1 MWEGDGIVQEREAVQ
16 QLPKKSE
23 DFSEWYT
30 QVALRAELADYTPV
44 RGSMAIRPYGY
55 AIWEGIQSWL
65 DRRFKET
72 GHVTA
77 YFPLLIPESL
87 LQREAEHVQGFAP
100 QVAWVTHGG
109 DEKLAERLAV
119 RPTSEA
125 IILPMYAKWIQSYR
139 DLPVLLLQW
148 NSVVRWEKATRLFL
162 RTAEFLWHEGHT
174 AHRTMEDADAECRLI
189 LGIYR
194 ALVEDILAIPVLV
207 GVKPPSERFAGA
219 DNTYTLE
226 ALMPDGQAIQAGT
239 SHFLGQNFAKAFE
252 VKFLDSDNQEKYI
265 WSTSWAVSSR
275 LIGSLIMAHGD
286 DQGLVL
292 PPRIA
297 PYEVVIVPIT
307 SRGDTSAL
315 PVATELAARLR
326 ARFRVKLDD
335 RDAYTPGWKFNEWE
349 LRGVPVRLEIGPRDV
364 ASHQAVL
371 VRRTGGRK
379 QAVSLDQID
388 DAVGAALDEIQQELF
403 TRGRA
408 SLDGHTTQA
417 TGLDELVRAIEEI
430 KGFVK
435 VGWCEMQSCE
445 DTIRQRTGA
454 SPRVIPLDEPASGSC
469 IVCGMPAKVW
479 VYYARAY

>member
-1 MWEGDGIVQEREAVQ
+1 MVQERESVQ
-16 QLPKKSE
+16 ALLRKSE
-23 DFSEWYT
+23 NFSEWYT

-55 AIWEGIQSWL
+55 AIWEGIQTWL

-87 LQREAEHVQGFAP
+87 LKKEAEHVQGFAP

-109 DEKLAERLAV
+109 EEELSERLAV

-139 DLPVLLLQW
+139 DLPILLLQW

-174 AHRTMEDADAECRLI
+174 AHRTSEEADAECRLI

-194 ALVEDILAIPVLV
+194 ELLEEVLAIPVLV

-239 SHFLGQNFAKAFE
+239 SHFLGQNFAKAFN
-252 VKFLDSDNQEKYI
+252 VKFLDRDNQEKYI
-265 WSTSWAVSSR
+265 WSTSWAVTTR

-286 DQGLVL
+286 DKGLVL

-297 PYEVVIVPIT
+297 PFQVVIVPILG
-307 SRGDTSAL
+307 RDDARVI
-315 PVATELAARLR
+315 PAAKALAARLS

-335 RDAYTPGWKFNEWE
+335 RDAYTAGWKFNEWE

-364 ASHQAVL
+364 ANHQVVL
-371 VRRTGGRK
+371 SRRTGGAK
-379 QAVSLDQID
+379 EPLPLDGLEERI
-388 DAVGAALDEIQQELF
+388 GRILDEIQAELF
-403 TRGRA
+403 TRGKAYR
-408 SLDGHTTQA
+408 DTHTTQA
-417 TGLDELVRAIEEI
+417 ATLDELAEAIDRI

-435 VGWCEMQSCE
+435 VGWCGLQSCE
-445 DTIRQRTGA
+445 DAIRERTGA
-454 SPRVIPLDEPASGSC
+454 SPRLIPLDDPASGTC
-469 IVCGMPAKVW
+469 AVCGMPARSR

>member
-1 MWEGDGIVQEREAVQ
+1 MAQERAPSA
-16 QLPKKSE
+16 LPGKAE
-23 DFSEWYT
+23 NFSEWYT

-55 AIWEGIQSWL
+55 AIWEGIQGWL

-72 GHVTA
+72 GHVNA

-87 LQREAEHVQGFAP
+87 LKKEAEHVEGFAP

-109 DEKLAERLAV
+109 QEELSERLAV

-139 DLPVLLLQW
+139 DLPLLLLQW

-174 AHRTMEDADAECRLI
+174 AHRTAEEADAECRLI

-194 ALVEDILAIPVLV
+194 QLLEDVLAIPVLV

-239 SHFLGQNFAKAFE
+239 SHFLGQNFARAFN

-265 WSTSWAVSSR
+265 WSTSWAVTTR

-286 DQGLVL
+286 DKGLVL

-297 PYEVVIVPIT
+297 PYQVVIVPILG
-307 SRGDTSAL
+307 RDDAVVV
-315 PVATELAARLR
+315 PAAKALAARLG

-335 RDAYTPGWKFNEWE
+335 RDAYTAGWKFNAWE
-349 LRGVPVRLEIGPRDV
+349 LRGAPVRLEIGPRDV
-364 ASHQAVL
+364 ANTQVVL
-371 VRRTGGRK
+371 SRRTGGK
-379 QAVSLDQID
+379 KEPL
-388 DAVGAALDEIQQELF
+388 
-403 TRGRA
+403 
-408 SLDGHTTQA
+408 SLDGIEEAVARILDEVQQQLFDQGTTYRDSHMTQA
-417 TGLDELVRAIEEI
+417 ATVDELAQAIDQV

-445 DTIRQRTGA
+445 DTIRERTGA
-454 SPRVIPLDEPASGSC
+454 SPRVIPLDEPPSGSC
-469 IVCGMPAKVW
+469 AVCGMPSRAW

>member
-1 MWEGDGIVQEREAVQ
+1 MVQERESVQ
-16 QLPKKSE
+16 ALPKKAE
-23 DFSEWYT
+23 HFSEWYT

-55 AIWEGIQSWL
+55 ALWEGIQSWL
-65 DRRFKET
+65 DRRFKAT

-87 LQREAEHVQGFAP
+87 LKKEAEHVQGFAP

-109 DEKLAERLAV
+109 DEELAERLAV

-139 DLPVLLLQW
+139 DLPVLILQW

-174 AHRTMEDADAECRLI
+174 AHRTSEEADAECRLI

-194 ALVEDILAIPVLV
+194 ELLEEVLAIPVLV

-239 SHFLGQNFAKAFE
+239 SHFLGQNFARAFN
-252 VKFLDSDNQEKYI
+252 VKFLDQDNQEKYI
-265 WSTSWAVSSR
+265 WSTSWAVTTR

-286 DQGLVL
+286 DKGLVL

-297 PYEVVIVPIT
+297 PFQVVIVPILG
-307 SRGDTSAL
+307 RDDARVVPAAKAL
-315 PVATELAARLR
+315 AQRLGE
-326 ARFRVKLDD
+326 RFRVKLDD
-335 RDAYTPGWKFNEWE
+335 REAYTAGWKFNAWE
-349 LRGVPVRLEIGPRDV
+349 LRGVPLRIELGPRDV
-364 ASHQAVL
+364 AAQQVVVS
-371 VRRTGGRK
+371 RRTGGAK
-379 QAVSLDQID
+379 QTLPLEGLEA
-388 DAVGAALDEIQQELF
+388 AVGAMLDEIQAELF
-403 TRGRA
+403 ARSTAYRDA
-408 SLDGHTTQA
+408 HTTEA
-417 TGLDELVRAIEEI
+417 RDLEELVRALDAV

-435 VGWCEMQSCE
+435 VGWCRMQSCE
-445 DTIRQRTGA
+445 DVIRERTGA
-454 SPRVIPLDEPASGSC
+454 SPRVIPLDDRPQGTCA
-469 IVCGMPAKVW
+469 VCGMPSQAS

>member
-1 MWEGDGIVQEREAVQ
+1 VVQERESVQ
-16 QLPKKSE
+16 ALPKKSE
-23 DFSEWYT
+23 HFSEWYT

-55 AIWEGIQSWL
+55 AIWEGIQTWL

-87 LQREAEHVQGFAP
+87 LKREAEHVQGFAP

-109 DEKLAERLAV
+109 QEELSERLAV

-174 AHRTMEDADAECRLI
+174 AHRTSEEADAECRLI
-189 LGIYR
+189 LSIYR
-194 ALVEDILAIPVLV
+194 ELIEEVLAIPVLV

-239 SHFLGQNFAKAFE
+239 SHFLGQNFARAFN
-252 VKFLDSDNQEKYI
+252 VKFLDRDNQEKYI
-265 WSTSWAVSSR
+265 WSTSWAVTTR

-286 DQGLVL
+286 DRGLIL

-297 PYEVVIVPIT
+297 PFQVVIVPILGRDDAQVVPAAKT
-307 SRGDTSAL
+307 
-315 PVATELAARLR
+315 LAARLGS
-326 ARFRVKLDD
+326 RFRVKLDD
-335 RDAYTPGWKFNEWE
+335 REAYTAGWKFHEWE

-364 ASHQAVL
+364 ANHRVVVS
-371 VRRTGGRK
+371 RRTGGTKETVPLEGLEATVERI
-379 QAVSLDQID
+379 LE
-388 DAVGAALDEIQQELF
+388 EIQAELF
-403 TRGRA
+403 ARGKTYR
-408 SLDGHTTQA
+408 DQHTTQA
-417 TGLDELVRAIEEI
+417 GTLDDLVEAIDRI

-445 DTIRQRTGA
+445 DAIRERTGA
-454 SPRVIPLDEPASGSC
+454 SPRLIPLDEQASGTC
-469 IVCGMPAKVW
+469 AVCRMPARAW

>member
-1 MWEGDGIVQEREAVQ
+1 MVQERTAAA
-16 QLPKKSE
+16 LPKKSE
-23 DFSEWYT
+23 NFSEWYT

-87 LQREAEHVQGFAP
+87 LKKEAEHVEGFAP

-109 DEKLAERLAV
+109 DEELSERLAV

-125 IILPMYAKWIQSYR
+125 IILPLYAKWIQSYR
-139 DLPVLLLQW
+139 DLPVLLLAW
-148 NSVVRWEKATRLFL
+148 NNVVRWEKSTRLFL

-174 AHRTMEDADAECRLI
+174 AHRTTEDADAECRLI
-189 LGIYR
+189 LGIYQE
-194 ALVEDILAIPVLV
+194 LLEQILAIPVLA
-207 GVKPPSERFAGA
+207 GIKPPSERFAGA

-239 SHFLGQNFAKAFE
+239 SHFLGQNFAKAFN

-265 WSTSWAVSSR
+265 WSTSWAVSTR

-286 DQGLVL
+286 DKGLVL

-297 PYEVVIVPIT
+297 PYEVVIVPILG
-307 SRGDTSAL
+307 RDDAKVV
-315 PVATELAARLR
+315 PAAKELAQHLGRR
-326 ARFRVKLDD
+326 YRVKLDD
-335 RDAYTPGWKFNEWE
+335 RDAYTAGWKFNEWE
-349 LRGVPVRLEIGPRDV
+349 LRGAPVRLEIGPRDV
-364 ASHQAVL
+364 AGKQVVL
-371 VRRTGGRK
+371 SRRTGGAR
-379 QAVSLDQID
+379 QTVHLDGIEVT
-388 DAVGAALDEIQQELF
+388 VGKILDEIQSEMF
-403 TRGRA
+403 ERGKAYR
-408 SLDGHTTQA
+408 DGHTTQVA
-417 TGLDELVRAIEEI
+417 TLDELVRAIEQVQ
-430 KGFVK
+430 GFVK

-445 DTIRQRTGA
+445 DTIRARTGA
-454 SPRVIPLDEPASGSC
+454 SPRVIPLDEKASGKC
-469 IVCGMPAKVW
+469 VVCGMPAKAW

>member
-1 MWEGDGIVQEREAVQ
+1 MVQERETESA
-16 QLPKKSE
+16 LPKRSE
-23 DFSEWYT
+23 NFSEWYT

-55 AIWEGIQSWL
+55 AIWEGIQAYL

-72 GHVTA
+72 GHVSA
-77 YFPLLIPESL
+77 YFPLLIPESF
-87 LQREAEHVQGFAP
+87 LQKEAEHVEGFAP

-109 DEKLAERLAV
+109 QEELAERLAV

-194 ALVEDILAIPVLV
+194 ELIEDILAIPVLS
-207 GVKPPSERFAGA
+207 GIKPPSERFAGA

-239 SHFLGQNFAKAFE
+239 SHFLGQNFAKAFN

-265 WSTSWAVSSR
+265 WSTSWAVTTR

-286 DQGLVL
+286 DKGLIL

-297 PYEVVIVPIT
+297 PFQVVIVPILG
-307 SRGDTSAL
+307 RDDAVVV
-315 PVATELAARLR
+315 PAAKALAARLA

-335 RDAYTPGWKFNEWE
+335 RDAYTAGWKFNEWE
-349 LRGVPVRLEIGPRDV
+349 LRGAPLRIEIGPRDV
-364 ASHQAVL
+364 ANKQVVVS
-371 VRRTGGRK
+371 RRTGGK
-379 QAVSLDQID
+379 KETLSTEGVD
-388 DAVGAALDEIQQELF
+388 DAVGRMLEEIQRELF
-403 TRGRA
+403 TRGKTY
-408 SLDGHTTQA
+408 LDGHTTAA
-417 TGLDELVRAIEEI
+417 TSLDDLVRAVEEV
-430 KGFVK
+430 KGFVR
-435 VGWCEMQSCE
+435 VGWCGKQSCE
-445 DTIRQRTGA
+445 DTIRERTGA
-454 SPRVIPLDEPASGSC
+454 SPRVIPLDDQPSGTC
-469 IVCGMPAKVW
+469 PVCGMPSKYS

>member
-1 MWEGDGIVQEREAVQ
+1 MVQERQAVSQ
-16 QLPKKSE
+16 IPKRDE
-23 DFSEWYT
+23 NFSEWYT
-30 QVALRAELADYTPV
+30 QVALRAELADYAPV
-44 RGSMAIRPYGY
+44 KGFMAIRPYGF
-55 AIWEGIQSWL
+55 AIWEGIQAYL

-72 GHVTA
+72 GHVNA
-77 YFPLLIPESL
+77 YFPLLIPESF

-109 DEKLAERLAV
+109 DEELSERLAV

-148 NSVVRWEKATRLFL
+148 NSVVRWEKSTRLFL

-174 AHRTMEDADAECRLI
+174 AHRTAEEADQECRLI
-189 LGIYR
+189 LGIYKE
-194 ALVEDILAIPVLV
+194 LLEEVLAIPVLV
-207 GVKPPSERFAGA
+207 GIKPPSERFAGA

-239 SHFLGQNFAKAFE
+239 SHYLGQKFAKAFN

-265 WSTSWAVSSR
+265 WSTSWAVSTR
-275 LIGSLIMAHGD
+275 LIGTLIMAHGD
-286 DQGLVL
+286 DRGLML

-297 PYEVVIVPIT
+297 PYEVVIVPIL
-307 SRGDTSAL
+307 GKDDGKVL
-315 PVATELAARLR
+315 LAARELTKSLST
-326 ARFRVKLDD
+326 RFRVKLDD

-364 ASHQAVL
+364 AAGQAVL
-371 VRRTGGRK
+371 VRRTGGGK
-379 QAVSLDQID
+379 ETVSLRQAADKVKEVLDEVQSEMFRRGKTFLE
-388 DAVGAALDEIQQELF
+388 AHTGAA
-403 TRGRA
+403 G
-408 SLDGHTTQA
+408 S
-417 TGLDELVRAIEEI
+417 LDELVRTLEKV
-430 KGFVK
+430 KGFVR

-445 DTIRQRTGA
+445 DTIREKTGA
-454 SPRVIPLDEPASGSC
+454 SPRVIPLDSKATGKCP
-469 IVCGMPAKVW
+469 VCGMPAKVF

>member
-1 MWEGDGIVQEREAVQ
+1 MVQERTAAV
-16 QLPKKSE
+16 LPKKSE
-23 DFSEWYT
+23 NFSEWYT

-72 GHVTA
+72 GHMNA
-77 YFPLLIPESL
+77 YFPLLIPESFL
-87 LQREAEHVQGFAP
+87 KKEAEHVEGFAP

-109 DEKLAERLAV
+109 DEELSERLAV

-139 DLPVLLLQW
+139 DLPVLLLAW
-148 NSVVRWEKATRLFL
+148 NNVVRWEKSTRLFL

-189 LGIYR
+189 LGIYQE
-194 ALVEDILAIPVLV
+194 LLEQILAIPVLA
-207 GVKPPSERFAGA
+207 GIKPPSERFAGA
-219 DNTYTLE
+219 ANTYTLE

-239 SHFLGQNFAKAFE
+239 SHFLGQNFAKAFN

-265 WSTSWAVSSR
+265 WSTSWAVSTR

-286 DQGLVL
+286 DKGLIL

-297 PYEVVIVPIT
+297 PYEVVIVPILG
-307 SRGDTSAL
+307 RDDAKVL
-315 PVATELAARLR
+315 PAAKELAQHLGR
-326 ARFRVKLDD
+326 RFRVKLDD
-335 RDAYTPGWKFNEWE
+335 RDAYTAGWKFNEWE
-349 LRGVPVRLEIGPRDV
+349 LRGAPVRLEIGPRDV
-364 ASHQAVL
+364 ANKQVVL
-371 VRRTGGRK
+371 SRRTGGAK
-379 QAVSLDQID
+379 QTVRID
-388 DAVGAALDEIQQELF
+388 GIEVTVGKILDEIQSELF
-403 TRGRA
+403 ERGRA
-408 SLDGHTTQA
+408 YRDSHTTQA
-417 TGLDELVRAIEEI
+417 ATVDELVRAIEQVQ
-430 KGFVK
+430 GFVK

-445 DTIRQRTGA
+445 DTIRERTGA
-454 SPRVIPLDEPASGSC
+454 SPRVIPLDEKASGKC
-469 IVCGMPAKVW
+469 VVCGMPAKAW

>member
-1 MWEGDGIVQEREAVQ
+1 MVQERTAAV
-16 QLPKKSE
+16 LPKKSE
-23 DFSEWYT
+23 NFSEWYT

-72 GHVTA
+72 GHMNA
-77 YFPLLIPESL
+77 YFPLLIPESFL
-87 LQREAEHVQGFAP
+87 KKEAEHVEGFAP

-109 DEKLAERLAV
+109 DEELSERLAV

-139 DLPVLLLQW
+139 DLPVLLLAW
-148 NSVVRWEKATRLFL
+148 NNVVRWEKATRLFL

-189 LGIYR
+189 LGIYQE
-194 ALVEDILAIPVLV
+194 LLEQILAIPVLA
-207 GVKPPSERFAGA
+207 GIKPPSERFAGA
-219 DNTYTLE
+219 ANTYTLE

-239 SHFLGQNFAKAFE
+239 SHFLGQNFAKAFN

-265 WSTSWAVSSR
+265 WSTSWAVSTR

-286 DQGLVL
+286 DKGLIL

-297 PYEVVIVPIT
+297 PYEVVIVPILG
-307 SRGDTSAL
+307 RDDAKVL
-315 PVATELAARLR
+315 PAAKELAQHLGR
-326 ARFRVKLDD
+326 RFRVKLDD
-335 RDAYTPGWKFNEWE
+335 REAYTAGWKFNEWE
-349 LRGVPVRLEIGPRDV
+349 LRGAPVRLEIGPRDV
-364 ASHQAVL
+364 ANKQVVL
-371 VRRTGGRK
+371 SRRTGGAK
-379 QAVSLDQID
+379 QTVRID
-388 DAVGAALDEIQQELF
+388 GIEVTVGKILDEIQSELF
-403 TRGRA
+403 ERGRA
-408 SLDGHTTQA
+408 YRDSHTTQA
-417 TGLDELVRAIEEI
+417 ATVDELVRAIEQVQ
-430 KGFVK
+430 GFVK

-445 DTIRQRTGA
+445 DTIRERTGA
-454 SPRVIPLDEPASGSC
+454 SPRVIPLDEKASGKC
-469 IVCGMPAKVW
+469 VVCGMPAKAW

>member
-1 MWEGDGIVQEREAVQ
+1 VQERGAGA
-16 QLPKKSE
+16 LPGKA
-23 DFSEWYT
+23 DNFSEWYT

-65 DRRFKET
+65 DRRFKDT
-72 GHVTA
+72 GHMTA
-77 YFPLLIPESL
+77 YFPLLIPESFL
-87 LQREAEHVQGFAP
+87 KREAEHVAGFAP

-109 DEKLAERLAV
+109 QEELAERLAV

-174 AHRTMEDADAECRLI
+174 AHRTAEEADAECRLI

-194 ALVEDILAIPVLV
+194 ELLEDVLAIPVLV

-219 DNTYTLE
+219 DTTYTLE

-239 SHFLGQNFAKAFE
+239 SHFLGQNFARAFN
-252 VKFLDSDNQEKYI
+252 VKFLDRDNQEKYI
-265 WSTSWAVSSR
+265 WSTSWAVTTR

-286 DQGLVL
+286 DRGLVL

-297 PYEVVIVPIT
+297 PYQVVIVPILG
-307 SRGDTSAL
+307 RDD
-315 PVATELAARLR
+315 ATVVPAAQALAARLGR
-326 ARFRVKLDD
+326 RFRVKLDD
-335 RDAYTPGWKFNEWE
+335 RDAYTAGWKFNEWE
-349 LRGVPVRLEIGPRDV
+349 LRGAPVRLEIGPRDV
-364 ASHQAVL
+364 AARQVVL
-371 VRRTGGRK
+371 SRRTGGAK
-379 QAVSLDQID
+379 QALALEGLEE
-388 DAVGAALDEIQQELF
+388 AVARILDEIQAELF
-403 TRGRA
+403 ARGLAYRDA
-408 SLDGHTTQA
+408 HTTRA
-417 TGLDELVRAIEEI
+417 GTLDELVGALDQV

-435 VGWCEMQSCE
+435 VGWCEGQSCE
-445 DTIRQRTGA
+445 DAIRARTGA
-454 SPRVIPLDEPASGSC
+454 SPRVIPLDERAAGAC
-469 IVCGMPAKVW
+469 AVCGLPARQW

>member
-1 MWEGDGIVQEREAVQ
+1 MVQERAGAA
-16 QLPKKSE
+16 LPKKSE
-23 DFSEWYT
+23 NFSEWYT

-55 AIWEGIQSWL
+55 AIWEGIQDWL

-77 YFPLLIPESL
+77 YFPLLIPESFL
-87 LQREAEHVQGFAP
+87 KKEAEHVQGFAP

-109 DEKLAERLAV
+109 DEELSERLAV

-139 DLPVLLLQW
+139 DLPVLLLAW
-148 NSVVRWEKATRLFL
+148 NNVVRWEKSTRLFL

-194 ALVEDILAIPVLV
+194 ELLEEILAIPVLA
-207 GVKPPSERFAGA
+207 GIKPPSERFAGA

-226 ALMPDGQAIQAGT
+226 ALMPDGQAIQTGT
-239 SHFLGQNFAKAFE
+239 SHFLGQNFAKAFN

-265 WSTSWAVSSR
+265 WSTSWAVSTR

-286 DQGLVL
+286 DKGLIL

-297 PYEVVIVPIT
+297 PYEVVIVPILG
-307 SRGDTSAL
+307 RDDVKVVPA
-315 PVATELAARLR
+315 AKELAQHLGRR
-326 ARFRVKLDD
+326 YRVKLDD
-335 RDAYTPGWKFNEWE
+335 RDAYTAGWKFNEWE
-349 LRGVPVRLEIGPRDV
+349 LRGAPVRLEIGPRDV
-364 ASHQAVL
+364 ASKQVVL
-371 VRRTGGRK
+371 SRRTGGAK
-379 QAVSLDQID
+379 QTVLMDGIEVT
-388 DAVGAALDEIQQELF
+388 VGKILDEIQSELF
-403 TRGRA
+403 ERGKAYRD
-408 SLDGHTTQA
+408 SHITQA
-417 TGLDELVRAIEEI
+417 ATLDELVRAIEQVQ
-430 KGFVK
+430 GFVK

-445 DTIRQRTGA
+445 DTIRNRTGA
-454 SPRVIPLDEPASGSC
+454 SPRVIPLDETASGKC
-469 IVCGMPAKVW
+469 VVCGMPAKVW

>member
-1 MWEGDGIVQEREAVQ
+1 MAQERAPSA
-16 QLPKKSE
+16 LPKKAE
-23 DFSEWYT
+23 NFSEWYT

-72 GHVTA
+72 GHVNA

-87 LQREAEHVQGFAP
+87 LKKEAEHVEGFAP

-109 DEKLAERLAV
+109 EEELSERLAV

-174 AHRTMEDADAECRLI
+174 AHRTAEEADAECRLI

-194 ALVEDILAIPVLV
+194 ELLEVILAIPVLV

-239 SHFLGQNFAKAFE
+239 SHFLGQNFAKAFN
-252 VKFLDSDNQEKYI
+252 VKFLDSDNQEKHI
-265 WSTSWAVSSR
+265 WSTSWAVTTR

-286 DQGLVL
+286 DKGLVL

-297 PYEVVIVPIT
+297 PFQVVIVPILG
-307 SRGDTSAL
+307 RDDAAVV
-315 PVATELAARLR
+315 PAAKALAARLG

-335 RDAYTPGWKFNEWE
+335 RDTYTAGWKFNAWE
-349 LRGVPVRLEIGPRDV
+349 LRGAPVRLEIGPRDV
-364 ASHQAVL
+364 ANTQVVL
-371 VRRTGGRK
+371 SRRTGGK
-379 QAVSLDQID
+379 KEPL
-388 DAVGAALDEIQQELF
+388 
-403 TRGRA
+403 
-408 SLDGHTTQA
+408 SLDGIEAAVARILDEVQQQLFDQGTTYRDSHMTQA
-417 TGLDELVRAIEEI
+417 ATVDELAQAIDQV

-445 DTIRQRTGA
+445 DTIRERTGA
-454 SPRVIPLDEPASGSC
+454 SPRVIPLDEPPSGSC
-469 IVCGMPAKVW
+469 AVCGMPARAW

>member
-1 MWEGDGIVQEREAVQ
+1 MQERESVQ
-16 QLPKKSE
+16 ALLRKSE
-23 DFSEWYT
+23 NFSEWYT

-55 AIWEGIQSWL
+55 AIWEGIQTWL

-87 LQREAEHVQGFAP
+87 LKKEAEHVQGFAP

-109 DEKLAERLAV
+109 EEELSERLAV

-139 DLPVLLLQW
+139 DLPILLLQW

-174 AHRTMEDADAECRLI
+174 AHRTSEEADAECRLI

-194 ALVEDILAIPVLV
+194 ELLEEVLAIPVLV

-239 SHFLGQNFAKAFE
+239 SHFLGQNFAKAFN
-252 VKFLDSDNQEKYI
+252 VKFLDRDNQEKYI
-265 WSTSWAVSSR
+265 WSTSWAVTTR

-286 DQGLVL
+286 DKGLVL

-297 PYEVVIVPIT
+297 PFQVVIVPILG
-307 SRGDTSAL
+307 RDDARVI
-315 PVATELAARLR
+315 PAAKALAARLS

-335 RDAYTPGWKFNEWE
+335 RDAYTAGWKFNEWE

-364 ASHQAVL
+364 ANHQVVL
-371 VRRTGGRK
+371 SRRTGGAK
-379 QAVSLDQID
+379 EPLPLDGLEERI
-388 DAVGAALDEIQQELF
+388 GRILDEIQAELF
-403 TRGRA
+403 TRGKAYR
-408 SLDGHTTQA
+408 DTHTTQA
-417 TGLDELVRAIEEI
+417 ATLDELAEAIDRI

-435 VGWCEMQSCE
+435 VGWCGLQSCE
-445 DTIRQRTGA
+445 DAIRERTGA
-454 SPRVIPLDEPASGSC
+454 SPRLIPLD
-469 IVCGMPAKVW
+469 
-479 VYYARAY
+479 

>member
-1 MWEGDGIVQEREAVQ
+1 MVAERESVQ
-16 QLPKKSE
+16 ALPKKAE
-23 DFSEWYT
+23 NFSEWYT

-87 LQREAEHVQGFAP
+87 LKREAEHVEGFAP

-109 DEKLAERLAV
+109 EEELSERLAV

-139 DLPVLLLQW
+139 DLPVLMLQW

-194 ALVEDILAIPVLV
+194 ELIEDVLAIPVLV

-226 ALMPDGQAIQAGT
+226 ALMPDGQAIQEGT
-239 SHFLGQNFAKAFE
+239 SHFLGQNFAKAFN
-252 VKFLDSDNQEKYI
+252 VKFLDQDNQEKYI
-265 WSTSWAVSSR
+265 WSTSWAVTTR

-286 DQGLVL
+286 DKGLVL

-297 PYEVVIVPIT
+297 PFQVVIVPILGRDDANVVPAAKALA
-307 SRGDTSAL
+307 SRLGS
-315 PVATELAARLR
+315 
-326 ARFRVKLDD
+326 RFRVKLDD
-335 RDAYTPGWKFNEWE
+335 RDTYTAGWKFNEWE
-349 LRGVPVRLEIGPRDV
+349 LRGAPVRVEIGPRDV
-364 ASHQAVL
+364 AGNQVVL
-371 VRRTGGRK
+371 SRRTGGAK
-379 QAVSLDQID
+379 QTVSLDGIED
-388 DAVGAALDEIQQELF
+388 TVGRILEEIQAELF
-403 TRGRA
+403 TRGKRYR
-408 SLDGHTTQA
+408 DEHTTQA
-417 TGLDELVRAIEEI
+417 TDVDELVRALDQVQ
-430 KGFVK
+430 GFVK
-435 VGWCEMQSCE
+435 VGWCQMQSCE
-445 DTIRQRTGA
+445 DTIRDRTGA
-454 SPRVIPLDEPASGSC
+454 SPRVIPLDDHPSGNC
-469 IVCGMPAKVW
+469 AVCGMPSKAS

>member
-1 MWEGDGIVQEREAVQ
+1 MVQEREAAAA
-16 QLPKKSE
+16 LPKRSE
-23 DFSEWYT
+23 NFSEWYT

-55 AIWEGIQSWL
+55 AIWEGIQAWL

-72 GHVTA
+72 GHVSA
-77 YFPLLIPESL
+77 YFPLLIPESF
-87 LQREAEHVQGFAP
+87 LQREAEHVEGFAP

-109 DEKLAERLAV
+109 QEELAERLAV

-148 NSVVRWEKATRLFL
+148 NSVVRWEKSTRLFL

-194 ALVEDILAIPVLV
+194 DLVENVLAIPVLA
-207 GVKPPSERFAGA
+207 GIKPPTERFAGA

-239 SHFLGQNFAKAFE
+239 SHFLGQNFAKAFD

-265 WSTSWAVSSR
+265 WSTSWAVSTR

-286 DQGLVL
+286 DKGLIL

-297 PYEVVIVPIT
+297 PFQVVIVPILG
-307 SRGDTSAL
+307 RDDAL
-315 PVATELAARLR
+315 VVPAANALAERLR
-326 ARFRVKLDD
+326 VRFRVKLDD
-335 RDAYTPGWKFNEWE
+335 RDAYTAGWKFNEWE
-349 LRGVPVRLEIGPRDV
+349 LRGAPLRIEIGPRDV
-364 ASHQAVL
+364 AARQVVIS
-371 VRRTGGRK
+371 RRTGGK
-379 QAVSLDQID
+379 KETAALDGIED
-388 DAVGAALDEIQQELF
+388 TVGRMLDEIQGELF
-403 TRGRA
+403 ARGKTY
-408 SLDGHTTQA
+408 LDAHTTQA
-417 TGLDELVRAIEEI
+417 STLDELARGVDEV
-430 KGFVK
+430 KGFVR
-435 VGWCEMQSCE
+435 VGWCGMQACE
-445 DTIRQRTGA
+445 DTIRERTGA
-454 SPRVIPLDEPASGSC
+454 SPRVIPLDDVPSGNC
-469 IVCGMPAKVW
+469 PVCGMVSQHT

>member
-1 MWEGDGIVQEREAVQ
+1 MGQERETASA
-16 QLPKKSE
+16 LPKRSE
-23 DFSEWYT
+23 NFSEWYT

-72 GHVTA
+72 GHVSA

-87 LQREAEHVQGFAP
+87 LQKEAEHVEGFAP

-109 DEKLAERLAV
+109 EEELAERLAV

-194 ALVEDILAIPVLV
+194 DLVENVLAIPILA
-207 GVKPPSERFAGA
+207 GIKPPSERFAGA

-239 SHFLGQNFAKAFE
+239 SHFLGQNFAKAFN

-265 WSTSWAVSSR
+265 WSTSWAVSTR

-286 DQGLVL
+286 DKGLIL

-297 PYEVVIVPIT
+297 PFQVVIVPILG
-307 SRGDTSAL
+307 RDDAVVV
-315 PVATELAARLR
+315 PAATALAARLGT
-326 ARFRVKLDD
+326 RFRVKLDD
-335 RDAYTPGWKFNEWE
+335 RDVYTAGWKFNEWE
-349 LRGVPVRLEIGPRDV
+349 LRGVPLRIEIGPRDV
-364 ASHQAVL
+364 ASRQVVL
-371 VRRTGGRK
+371 SRRTGGK
-379 QAVSLDQID
+379 KETLPAEGIEE
-388 DAVGAALDEIQQELF
+388 AVGRILDDIQSELF
-403 TRGRA
+403 ARGQGY
-408 SLDGHTTQA
+408 LDAHTTGAA
-417 TGLDELVRAIEEI
+417 TLDELVRAVEEV
-430 KGFVK
+430 KGFVR
-435 VGWCEMQSCE
+435 VGWCGMQSCE
-445 DTIRQRTGA
+445 DTIRDRTGA
-454 SPRVIPLDEPASGSC
+454 SPRVIPLDDQPSGSC
-469 IVCGMPAKVW
+469 PVCGMPAKHS

>member
-1 MWEGDGIVQEREAVQ
+1 MVQEREAASA
-16 QLPKKSE
+16 LPKRSE
-23 DFSEWYT
+23 NFSEWYT

-55 AIWEGIQSWL
+55 AIWEGIQGYL

-72 GHVTA
+72 GHVSA
-77 YFPLLIPESL
+77 YFPLLIPESF
-87 LQREAEHVQGFAP
+87 LQKEAEHVEGFAP

-109 DEKLAERLAV
+109 QEELTERLAV

-194 ALVEDILAIPVLV
+194 ELIEDVLAIPVLS
-207 GVKPPSERFAGA
+207 GIKPPSERFAGA

-239 SHFLGQNFAKAFE
+239 SHFLGQNFAKAFN

-265 WSTSWAVSSR
+265 WSTSWAVTTR

-286 DQGLVL
+286 DKGLIL

-297 PYEVVIVPIT
+297 PFQVVIVPILG
-307 SRGDTSAL
+307 RDDAVVLPAAKAL
-315 PVATELAARLR
+315 ATRLAARY
-326 ARFRVKLDD
+326 RVKLDD
-335 RDAYTPGWKFNEWE
+335 RDAYTAGWKFNEWE
-349 LRGVPVRLEIGPRDV
+349 LRGAPLRIEIGPRDV
-364 ASHQAVL
+364 AGGQVVVS
-371 VRRTGGRK
+371 RRTGGK
-379 QAVSLDQID
+379 KDTLSLSGVE
-388 DAVGAALDEIQQELF
+388 DAIGRMLEEIQRELF
-403 TRGRA
+403 TRGKTY
-408 SLDGHTTQA
+408 LDGHTTA
-417 TGLDELVRAIEEI
+417 AASLDDLVRAVEEI
-430 KGFVK
+430 KGFVR
-435 VGWCEMQSCE
+435 VGWCGKQSCE
-445 DTIRQRTGA
+445 DTIRERTGA
-454 SPRVIPLDEPASGSC
+454 SPRVIPLDDQPSGTC
-469 IVCGMPAKVW
+469 PVCGMPSKHS

>member
-1 MWEGDGIVQEREAVQ
+1 MAQERESVA
-16 QLPKKSE
+16 QLPKKDE
-23 DFSEWYT
+23 NFSEWYT
-30 QVALRAELADYTPV
+30 AVALRAQLADYTPI
-44 RGSMAIRPYGY
+44 RGFMAVRPYGY
-55 AIWEGIQSWL
+55 AIWEGIQAWL

-72 GHVTA
+72 GHQSA
-77 YFPLLIPESL
+77 YFPLLVPESF
-87 LQREAEHVQGFAP
+87 LQKEAEHVEGFAP

-109 DEKLAERLAV
+109 NEKLSERLAV

-125 IILPMYAKWIQSYR
+125 IILPMYGKWIQSYR

-174 AHRTMEDADAECRLI
+174 AHRTAEDADAECRLI

-194 ALVEDILAIPVLV
+194 DLLESVLAIPVLV

-239 SHFLGQNFAKAFE
+239 SHFLGQNFAKAFD

-265 WSTSWAVSSR
+265 WSTSWAVTTR
-275 LIGSLIMAHGD
+275 LIGCLIMAHGD

-297 PYEVVIVPIT
+297 PYQVVIVPIPGK
-307 SRGDTSAL
+307 GDEQVLQAARELASAL
-315 PVATELAARLR
+315 GTRL
-326 ARFRVKLDD
+326 RVKLDD

-349 LRGVPVRLEIGPRDV
+349 MRGVPIRLEIGPRDV
-364 ASHQAVL
+364 ANRQVVL
-371 VRRTGGRK
+371 VRRTGGAK
-379 QAVSLDQID
+379 QTASMNKIADNV
-388 DAVGAALDEIQQELF
+388 AAALDDVQREMYN
-403 TRGRA
+403 RGKSYLDSHMSLA
-408 SLDGHTTQA
+408 SSV
-417 TGLDELVRAIEEI
+417 DELVQALQRL
-430 KGFVK
+430 KGFVR
-435 VGWCEMQSCE
+435 VGWCESQECE
-445 DTIRQRTGA
+445 DTIREKSGA
-454 SPRVIPLDEPASGSC
+454 SPRVIPVDDPATGRC
-469 IVCGMPAKVW
+469 VVCGKPAKVW

>member
-1 MWEGDGIVQEREAVQ
+1 MAQEREAASA
-16 QLPKKSE
+16 LPKRSE
-23 DFSEWYT
+23 SFSEWYT

-72 GHVTA
+72 GHVSA
-77 YFPLLIPESL
+77 YFPLLIPESF
-87 LQREAEHVQGFAP
+87 LQREAEHVEGFAP

-109 DEKLAERLAV
+109 DEELAERLAI

-174 AHRTMEDADAECRLI
+174 AHRTREDADAECRLI

-194 ALVEDILAIPVLV
+194 ELIEDVLAIPVLS

-239 SHFLGQNFAKAFE
+239 SHFLGQNFAKAFN

-265 WSTSWAVSSR
+265 WSTSWAVTTR

-286 DQGLVL
+286 DKGLIL

-297 PYEVVIVPIT
+297 PFQVVIVPILG
-307 SRGDTSAL
+307 RDDAVVR
-315 PVATELAARLR
+315 PAAKALAARLA

-335 RDAYTPGWKFNEWE
+335 RDAYTAGWKFNEWE
-349 LRGVPVRLEIGPRDV
+349 LRGAPLRIEIGPRDV
-364 ASHQAVL
+364 ASGQVVASA
-371 VRRTGGRK
+371 RTGSKKTSLPLEGIEETVGR
-379 QAVSLDQID
+379 L
-388 DAVGAALDEIQQELF
+388 LEEIQQELF
-403 TRGRA
+403 QRGKGYLEA
-408 SLDGHTTQA
+408 HTTA
-417 TGLDELVRAIEEI
+417 AGSLDELARAVEEV
-430 KGFVK
+430 KGFVRTA
-435 VGWCEMQSCE
+435 WCGMQSCE
-445 DTIRQRTGA
+445 DAIRDRTGA
-454 SPRVIPLDEPASGSC
+454 SPRVIPLDDRPSGTC
-469 IVCGMPAKVW
+469 PVCGMPARHTVF
-479 VYYARAY
+479 YARAY